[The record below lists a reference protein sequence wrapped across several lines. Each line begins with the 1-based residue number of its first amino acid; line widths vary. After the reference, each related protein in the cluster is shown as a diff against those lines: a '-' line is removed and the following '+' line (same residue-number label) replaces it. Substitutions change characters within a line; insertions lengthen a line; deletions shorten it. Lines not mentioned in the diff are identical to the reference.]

1 MAGAVTP
8 RYHHRRLTPAPILTD
23 DTPVSS
29 FPEIGRAG
37 AAPDES
43 SAPPAA
49 AATKVC
55 GGSVLN
61 TQPPE

>member
-8 RYHHRRLTPAPILTD
+8 CYHHRRLIPAPILTD
-23 DTPVSS
+23 DTPVPS
-29 FPEIGRAG
+29 FPEIGR
-37 AAPDES
+37 DRS
-43 SAPPAA
+43 SPGRIICAPAA
-49 AATKVC
+49 AATKVW